1 MNNKQLEEKIIFL
14 EKRIANL
21 ENYIAT
27 LDNVKS
33 LNKPLEEKIID
44 TIIKS
49 VFQHYYVSYTDEKAL
64 IKTQVIL
71 DQTGFVSLD
80 IDGSKAFIYALHPSK
95 FIKDHN
101 LWNFVQQNIKNE
113 YNKTLC
119 IGLFEIDKSHGR
131 QIFKKFEDAFS
142 KFKKRSFSKWNIK

>member
-1 MNNKQLEEKIIFL
+1 MSNKQLEEKIIFL
-14 EKRIANL
+14 EKRVANL
-21 ENYIAT
+21 ENYIVT

-49 VFQHYYVSYTDEKAL
+49 VFQHYYVSYNDEKAL

-95 FIKDHN
+95 FIESND
-101 LWNFVQQNIKNE
+101 LWDFVQNNIKKE
-113 YNKTLC
+113 YAITLC
-119 IGLFEIDKSHGR
+119 IGLFEVGKPQGI
-131 QIFKKFEDAFS
+131 QISKKFDGTLLDL
-142 KFKKRSFSKWNIK
+142 KKRI

>member
-21 ENYIAT
+21 ENYIVT

-49 VFQHYYVSYTDEKAL
+49 VYQHYDVYSDNEKAM
-64 IKTQVIL
+64 IRTQIIL

-80 IDGSKAFIYALHPSK
+80 INGSRAFIYALHPSK
-95 FIKDHN
+95 FIESND
-101 LWNFVQQNIKNE
+101 LWDFVQNNIKKE
-113 YNKTLC
+113 YAMTLC
-119 IGLFEIDKSHGR
+119 IGLFEVGKPQGI
-131 QIFKKFEDAFS
+131 QISKKFDGTLLDL
-142 KFKKRSFSKWNIK
+142 KKRI

>member
-1 MNNKQLEEKIIFL
+1 MSNKQLEEKIIFL
-14 EKRIANL
+14 EKRVANL
-21 ENYIAT
+21 ENYIVT

-49 VFQHYYVSYTDEKAL
+49 VFQHYYVSYSYEKAL

-80 IDGSKAFIYALHPSK
+80 IDGSRAFIYALHPSK
-95 FIKDHN
+95 FIEND
-101 LWNFVQQNIKNE
+101 LWDFVQNNIKKE
-113 YNKTLC
+113 YAITLC
-119 IGLFEIDKSHGR
+119 IGLFEVGKPQGI
-131 QIFKKFEDAFS
+131 QISKKFDGTLLDL
-142 KFKKRSFSKWNIK
+142 KKRI

>member
-1 MNNKQLEEKIIFL
+1 MSDKQLEEKIIFL

-21 ENYIAT
+21 ENYIVT

-49 VFQHYYVSYTDEKAL
+49 VFQHYYVSYSDEKAL

-71 DQTGFVSLD
+71 DQTGFVTLD

-95 FIKDHN
+95 FIENND
-101 LWNFVQQNIKNE
+101 LWDFVQNNIKKE
-113 YNKTLC
+113 YAITLC
-119 IGLFEIDKSHGR
+119 IGLFEVGKPQGI
-131 QIFKKFEDAFS
+131 QISKKFDGTLLDL
-142 KFKKRSFSKWNIK
+142 KKRI

>member
-1 MNNKQLEEKIIFL
+1 MNNKHLEEKIIFL

-21 ENYIAT
+21 ENYIVT
-27 LDNVKS
+27 LDNIKS

-49 VFQHYYVSYTDEKAL
+49 VYQHYDVSYSDEKAL

-95 FIKDHN
+95 FIESND
-101 LWNFVQQNIKNE
+101 LWDFVQNNIKKE
-113 YNKTLC
+113 YAITLC
-119 IGLFEIDKSHGR
+119 IGLFEVGKPQGI
-131 QIFKKFEDAFS
+131 QISKKFDGTLLDL
-142 KFKKRSFSKWNIK
+142 KKRI

>member
-1 MNNKQLEEKIIFL
+1 MNNKHLEEKIIFL

-21 ENYIAT
+21 ENYIVT
-27 LDNVKS
+27 LDNIKS

-49 VFQHYYVSYTDEKAL
+49 VFQHYYVSYNDEKAL

-95 FIKDHN
+95 FIESND
-101 LWNFVQQNIKNE
+101 LWDFVQNNIKKE
-113 YNKTLC
+113 YAITLC
-119 IGLFEIDKSHGR
+119 IGLFEVGKPQGI
-131 QIFKKFEDAFS
+131 QISKKFDGTLLDL
-142 KFKKRSFSKWNIK
+142 KKRI

>member
-21 ENYIAT
+21 ENYIVT

-49 VFQHYYVSYTDEKAL
+49 VFQHYYVSYSDEKAL

-95 FIKDHN
+95 FIESND
-101 LWNFVQQNIKNE
+101 LWDFVQNNIKKE
-113 YNKTLC
+113 YAINLC
-119 IGLFEIDKSHGR
+119 IGLFEVGKPQGI
-131 QIFKKFEDAFS
+131 QISKKFDGTLLDL
-142 KFKKRSFSKWNIK
+142 KKRI

>member
-1 MNNKQLEEKIIFL
+1 MSNEQLEEKIIFL
-14 EKRIANL
+14 EKRVTNL

-49 VFQHYYVSYTDEKAL
+49 VFQHYYVSYSYEKAL

-71 DQTGFVSLD
+71 DRTGFVSLD
-80 IDGSKAFIYALHPSK
+80 IDGSRAFIYALHPSK
-95 FIKDHN
+95 FIEND
-101 LWNFVQQNIKNE
+101 LWDFVQNNIKKE
-113 YNKTLC
+113 YAITLC
-119 IGLFEIDKSHGR
+119 IGLFEVGKPQGI
-131 QIFKKFEDAFS
+131 QISKKFDGTLLDL
-142 KFKKRSFSKWNIK
+142 KKRI

>member
-27 LDNVKS
+27 LDNVKF

-95 FIKDHN
+95 FIESND
-101 LWNFVQQNIKNE
+101 LWDFVQNNIKKE
-113 YNKTLC
+113 YAMTLC
-119 IGLFEIDKSHGR
+119 IGLFEVGKPQGI
-131 QIFKKFEDAFS
+131 QISKKFDGTLLDL
-142 KFKKRSFSKWNIK
+142 KKRI